1 MFMVK
6 SGKNLFSQRFQNHEN
21 NVNSLGINQTVR
33 YYKIIAHILME
44 KVNIWMNIFAICTL
58 KYWKTLCMYS
68 HEPSGLSAF
77 KWVTKITV
85 KN

>member
-44 KVNIWMNIFAICTL
+44 KVIFEWTFL
-58 KYWKTLCMYS
+58 QFV
-68 HEPSGLSAF
+68 P
-77 KWVTKITV
+77 
-85 KN
+85 